1 MAISSRSRFF
11 EAGSVGQQVDI
22 GFVTTKPLVPTHKK
36 TFVPPSVQFFNEEE
50 INRFDS

>member
-11 EAGSVGQQVDI
+11 EAGSVEQQVDI

-36 TFVPPSVQFFNEEE
+36 HSYLQVFQFFNEEE